1 MDTSGSDAPALDP
14 KPHIAAGEEEQDGQ
28 KTELNGHSV
37 DTAPKSEPQP
47 ELKSESVSQSA
58 VATEKQADALPEA
71 TKIDSE
77 KSVVNGSN
85 SSDERPS
92 LNGFDAAVKEGSKPA
107 SKPEDDDAKP
117 ATEVASA
124 IAAPEAAEAS
134 PTSGSNQPNQAS
146 LAQKDDESTKPSE
159 DVAMR
164 DSPDADNILL
174 PETKGDEDKKAD
186 EPVEES
192 SNKAAIDTEMV
203 DSPAERPKLL
213 AAEESVITSQEA
225 ATLPTSE
232 VDLGPASMSQLAIE
246 TTEKTSS
253 PTEAPGDVS
262 MADAPSAKVARERD
276 EDMADDEPAPKR
288 ARTEPK
294 DDEPVAPAPTEGQAE
309 VMVSDTET
317 PGLSLRSLS
326 KLSNWVDEETNK
338 RPISAF
344 QRREMRKII
353 GRVKKTK
360 AGIHFRDS
368 VQKLW
373 PGLWDSYVA
382 KVSRPMDLA
391 ELERGLRDLGGPYN
405 TFGDFR
411 KDLSLVFENALDF
424 NGPLHDITGSAATA
438 VRAVWEEMLPIPSE
452 EPMKPKAAPKPKP
465 VRESRVVANTDTA
478 ARRQSAGPTAS
489 PAADAIASSKA
500 VVATAQDQSAA
511 DRRSSTATEG
521 DRPKRTVRA
530 PKPKDIDYTTKP
542 SRKKLKPELQFA
554 DEVLA
559 EVMAG
564 KHHHMNQWFMD
575 PVDAEGL
582 NIPTYYSVIKKPMDL
597 NKVSRMLSSGEI
609 SSLKEFEKTV
619 RLIFDNCF
627 KFNGPVEQGNPVSAL
642 AKQLEDLFLAQL
654 KGKDVWLAKHAKAN
668 APASASNASDE
679 DEDDEDEE
687 GDGAAEVVVDSK
699 EIEELQAKLDE
710 ETKKLNSMLLTSN
723 QSMIDIQKN
732 IVDMVQKTLIGKA
745 HEAQAARAKA
755 KSDKPKKH
763 GKNGKAKAG
772 ASGGRKSTGGQAK
785 KAGGPK
791 KAATKKSLTA
801 AQKDQIANGI
811 NDLEFPHLDRA
822 IDIIKKDTGQNENND
837 GELELDID
845 QLSQDALG
853 KLWDLCRKAL
863 PGFAKDME
871 PVPAPE
877 ASRPSAKQSSKAST
891 AAKPKKNKPMSAS
904 EQEQRIAE
912 LQALSQMYRNPQDSG
927 DGPGVTQAPTPGAE
941 SSDDSDSEEE

>member
-1 MDTSGSDAPALDP
+1 M
-14 KPHIAAGEEEQDGQ
+14 
-28 KTELNGHSV
+28 
-37 DTAPKSEPQP
+37 
-47 ELKSESVSQSA
+47 SQSA
-58 VATEKQADALPEA
+58 VASEKQADALPES
-71 TKIDSE
+71 TKVDSE
-77 KSVVNGSN
+77 KSGVNGSI
-85 SSDERPS
+85 SSDVRPS

-134 PTSGSNQPNQAS
+134 PTSGPNQAS
-146 LAQKDDESTKPSE
+146 LAQKDDEATKPSE

-164 DSPDADNILL
+164 DSPNAANGPL
-174 PETKGDEDKKAD
+174 PETKGYEDKKAD
-186 EPVEES
+186 VQVEEP

-203 DSPAERPKLL
+203 DSSAERPKLL
-213 AAEESVITSQEA
+213 AAEESVTTSQEA

-246 TTEKTSS
+246 TTERTSS

-294 DDEPVAPAPTEGQAE
+294 DDEPVAPAPAE
-309 VMVSDTET
+309 AQVPDTET

-360 AGIHFRDS
+360 AGTHFRDS

-452 EPMKPKAAPKPKP
+452 EPVKPKAAPKPKP

-489 PAADAIASSKA
+489 PAADAITSSKA

-554 DEVLA
+554 DEVLT

-597 NKVSRMLSSGEI
+597 NKVSRMLSGGEI

-654 KGKDVWLAKHAKAN
+654 KGKDAWLAKHAKAN

-755 KSDKPKKH
+755 KSDKPKKP

-822 IDIIKKDTGQNENND
+822 IDIIKKDTGQNVS
-837 GELELDID
+837 GH
-845 QLSQDALG
+845 
-853 KLWDLCRKAL
+853 
-863 PGFAKDME
+863 E
-871 PVPAPE
+871 PPDPQPE
-877 ASRPSAKQSSKAST
+877 I
-891 AAKPKKNKPMSAS
+891 KPHP
-904 EQEQRIAE
+904 QR
-912 LQALSQMYRNPQDSG
+912 
-927 DGPGVTQAPTPGAE
+927 
-941 SSDDSDSEEE
+941 